1 MTRDPADYPLL
12 RGQTALL
19 AQALRLVSRDGY
31 RYWQVQTAPTDRILA
46 AVRRIDELHAVHLDR
61 AARAARSR

>member
-19 AQALRLVSRDGY
+19 AQALRLRSEEH
-31 RYWQVQTAPTDRILA
+31 TS
-46 AVRRIDELHAVHLDR
+46 ELQSH
-61 AARAARSR
+61 

>member
-46 AVRRIDELHAVHLDR
+46 AVRTLDAVSYTHLTLPTIY
-61 AARAARSR
+61 SV